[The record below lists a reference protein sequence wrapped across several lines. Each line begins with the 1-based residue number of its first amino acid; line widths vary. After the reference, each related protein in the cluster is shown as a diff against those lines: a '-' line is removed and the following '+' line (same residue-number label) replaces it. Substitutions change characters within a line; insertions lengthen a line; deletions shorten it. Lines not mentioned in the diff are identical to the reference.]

1 MRPFADSTV
10 AGVVCLSL
18 DNVCGSEIGPSQERH
33 RAAPRRGRRVGSAG
47 ERARAYAGLTDGR
60 TDGWMDGG
68 AGSVKERNG
77 RVSKVDGRRTESA
90 RESRGSN
97 GAIDVDAFT
106 LERNRTELRKREV
119 SCERGGSVR
128 SGGPILS
135 APSQSGR
142 DKATTPPRSHP
153 WRKAFRPR
161 KMTPP
166 QRLIPRRL
174 KR

>member
-33 RAAPRRGRRVGSAG
+33 RARPLDADDVWDRRVSAGGRRA
-47 ERARAYAGLTDGR
+47 DGR
-60 TDGWMDGG
+60 TDGG